1 MADNSSG
8 SRLQTRQQIPLL
20 ALIGPTAVGKT
31 TLAVKIA
38 AKLKTDI
45 ISADSAQV
53 YQFLD
58 IGTAKPSEE
67 EIKTA
72 RHHLINLV
80 DPGQIFSVA
89 DYQKKANQVIKELWK
104 SQKPPFMVGGTGLYI
119 SAVIEGYAFGQKG
132 ANQSIRKHYEQIA
145 AKDGPAFL
153 YQKLKIIDPKTAATI
168 HPNDKRRIIRALEV
182 YDLEGKPISEQVTKT
197 TSGITPYSTVL
208 FGLYM
213 DRNELYKRIEQR
225 VDLMIE
231 QGWLE
236 EVQTLYKKGYKETD
250 PGMQVLGY
258 RQLMAYLQG
267 YFSWNDAV
275 EEIKKQTRN
284 LAKRQLTW
292 FRRNNSIEWFKIN
305 SETSFDNLTESICFK
320 VQDLAPHRAKY

>member
-1 MADNSSG
+1 MAGDFSG
-8 SRLQTRQQIPLL
+8 SRLKERQNTPLL
-20 ALIGPTAVGKT
+20 VLIGPTAVGKT
-31 TLAVKIA
+31 ALAVKIA
-38 AKLKTDI
+38 AKLQTDI

-53 YQFLD
+53 YRFLD

-67 EIKTA
+67 EIRTA

-80 DPGQIFSVA
+80 DPDQMFSVA
-89 DYQKKANQVIKELWK
+89 NYQKMANQVIKELWK
-104 SQKPPFMVGGTGLYI
+104 RQKLPLMVGGTGLYI
-119 SAVIEGYAFGQKG
+119 SAVVEGYAFGQKG
-132 ANQSIRKHYEQIA
+132 ANQSIRKQYEQIA
-145 AKDGPAFL
+145 AKDGLAIL
-153 YQKLKIIDPKTAATI
+153 YQKLKRIDPKTAATI

-182 YDLEGKPISEQVTKT
+182 YDLEGKPISEQVNKT
-197 TSGITPYSTVL
+197 ASGITPYSPVL

-231 QGWLE
+231 QGWFE
-236 EVQTLYKKGYKETD
+236 EAQTLYKKGYKETD

-258 RQLMAYLQG
+258 RQLLAYLQG
-267 YFSWNDAV
+267 HYSWNDAV

-292 FRRNNSIEWFKIN
+292 FRRNKNIEWLKIT
-305 SETSFDNLTESICFK
+305 SDTSFDNLTENICFK
-320 VQDLAPHRAKY
+320 VQDLAPSRAKY